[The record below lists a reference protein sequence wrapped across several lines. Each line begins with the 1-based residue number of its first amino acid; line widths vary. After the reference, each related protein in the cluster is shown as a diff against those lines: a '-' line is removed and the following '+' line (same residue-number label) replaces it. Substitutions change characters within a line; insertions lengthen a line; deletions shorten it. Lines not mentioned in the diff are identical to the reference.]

1 MSGFTEAVRA
11 FTDEVDAALNRAR
24 KASSDAAE
32 RSEAFR
38 AGQLAREE
46 AAVQDGKRA
55 DGDAALCE
63 QARDFRIGAGLP
75 VPENGG
81 ETEPGEDENRAQGA
95 TGRTREP
102 LGYDDEDFS
111 QGRLM
116 S

>member
-11 FTDEVDAALNRAR
+11 FTDEVDAALDRAR

-38 AGQLAREE
+38 AEQLAREE
-46 AAVQDGKRA
+46 AATADGKGE
-55 DGDAALCE
+55 D
-63 QARDFRIGAGLP
+63 
-75 VPENGG
+75 G
-81 ETEPGEDENRAQGA
+81 ETGPAGTANPAQSA
-95 TGRTREP
+95 AGRTREP